1 MSLCVPLCVYT
12 LDMKTRVDQCE
23 KGREDVLDKKQE
35 AQYVIHITDQ
45 SEEILG
51 DGWKPQK
58 RG

>member
-1 MSLCVPLCVYT
+1 M
-12 LDMKTRVDQCE
+12 DQCE

-58 RG
+58 RGLGTVNRTGRRG